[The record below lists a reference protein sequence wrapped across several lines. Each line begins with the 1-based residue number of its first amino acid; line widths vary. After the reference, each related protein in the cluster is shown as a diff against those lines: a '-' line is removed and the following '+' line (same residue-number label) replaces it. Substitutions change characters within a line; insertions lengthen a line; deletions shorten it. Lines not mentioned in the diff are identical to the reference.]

1 MNSYY
6 HMNTRVWARTDDIST
21 CVACQCQWMG
31 VTVVEQ
37 V

>member
-21 CVACQCQWMG
+21 RG
-31 VTVVEQ
+31 VSVPVDGRNCR
-37 V
+37 